1 MTQARQQQD
10 ALPDDVE
17 TLKQLVL
24 QLLAAA
30 EADRL
35 KIAKLESTID
45 QLIRQF
51 RGPKSERH
59 ADSAQG
65 LLFPELAKEDGDDQ
79 GDDDPDSPS
88 PADANANEAR
98 SPKSRRGRRNSLGDK
113 LKRYRR
119 EHMLQDDQQT
129 CDRCSSPLAV
139 QMVKGAEQ

>member
-35 KIAKLESTID
+35 KIAKLEATID

-59 ADSAQG
+59 TDSAQG

-88 PADANANEAR
+88 PAVAPA
-98 SPKSRRGRRNSLGDK
+98 
-113 LKRYRR
+113 
-119 EHMLQDDQQT
+119 
-129 CDRCSSPLAV
+129 
-139 QMVKGAEQ
+139 